1 MVGEVHWGFIGAGK
15 QPSSD
20 RAKQTHERMCRHQY
34 LATTAKECCAFPT
47 MPVVGVDGAL
57 TGQLVRDVAGQLCG
71 GFDAWAQANRLF
83 NVPDDAGWRGD

>member
-1 MVGEVHWGFIGAGK
+1 
-15 QPSSD
+15 
-20 RAKQTHERMCRHQY
+20 
-34 LATTAKECCAFPT
+34 

-57 TGQLVRDVAGQLCG
+57 TGQLVRDVAGQLCE